1 MARSKNEDSFSSLSH
16 SRIDRRRW
24 LAWHAAVAASTAFG
38 TSLAA
43 AEPQRKPLHFRFLLA
58 SSLYG
63 YGKLQEIVPQV
74 RKTGATAIDI
84 WPKIHGDQR
93 EQLDEM
99 GESAFSELLASHQ
112 VTLGCITQYKLGPL
126 GLTDEMRLANR
137 LGCRTI
143 VTGAIGPRGLKGP
156 ELKAAVNDFVE
167 KMKPHLQVAE
177 ENGVTIAIE
186 NHGNN
191 LVDSPDAIR
200 WLNELAPSDHLGIA
214 LAPYHLPQDPL
225 LIASLI
231 NDIGSRMSL
240 FYAWQHGNGSMAAQP
255 KETEL
260 LQMPGRGELDF
271 APIVAALHKIDYQGW
286 TEIFMHSYPRGTAIL
301 DTIGA
306 VTAEV
311 NRGVAYMNRL
321 AATV

>member
-1 MARSKNEDSFSSLSH
+1 MQ
-16 SRIDRRRW
+16 IDRRHW
-24 LAWHAAVAASTAFG
+24 LALHATAAASVTFG
-38 TSLAA
+38 KSLVA
-43 AEPQRKPLHFRFLLA
+43 AEPQRKPLRFNYLLA

-74 RKTGATAIDI
+74 RKTEATAIDI
-84 WPKIHGDQR
+84 WPKVHGDQR

-99 GESAFSELLASHQ
+99 GEAAFLELLASHE

-137 LGCRTI
+137 LGCKTI
-143 VTGAIGPRGLKGP
+143 VTGAIGPRGLTGP
-156 ELKAAVNDFVE
+156 ELKSAVNDFAE
-167 KMKPHLQVAE
+167 KMKPYLHVAE
-177 ENGVTIAIE
+177 ETGVTIAIE
-186 NHGNN
+186 NHANN
-191 LVDSPDAIR
+191 LIDSPDAIR
-200 WLNELAPSDHLGIA
+200 WLNELAPSGHLGIA

-225 LIASLI
+225 LIAGLI
-231 NDIGSRMSL
+231 NDLGSRMSL
-240 FYAWQHGNGSMAAQP
+240 FYAWQHGNGSMTAQP

-260 LQMPGRGELDF
+260 LQMPGRGQLDF

-301 DTIGA
+301 DTIDA

-311 NRGVAYMNRL
+311 NRGVDYMNRL
-321 AATV
+321 AARV